1 VSFCPKCG
9 KELPQDA
16 IYCPNCGERVVSLP
30 PAVPAE
36 AKRPGVITAASIICG
51 ILGGLEFLA
60 AVSLFVVAGFL
71 PRIIREIE
79 RIEDIKEIAPFVSS
93 LAPGLLIGLGILALV
108 FCALYIIACWH
119 LWGSKRSG
127 GIMAIVIAALS
138 IIGSFI
144 PFWGIHGF
152 GLIVAFPV
160 LEIAVI
166 VLVAI
171 GWSKLR

>member
-1 VSFCPKCG
+1 
-9 KELPQDA
+9 
-16 IYCPNCGERVVSLP
+16 
-30 PAVPAE
+30 
-36 AKRPGVITAASIICG
+36 
-51 ILGGLEFLA
+51 
-60 AVSLFVVAGFL
+60 
-71 PRIIREIE
+71 
-79 RIEDIKEIAPFVSS
+79 
-93 LAPGLLIGLGILALV
+93 
-108 FCALYIIACWH
+108 
-119 LWGSKRSG
+119 
-127 GIMAIVIAALS
+127 MAIVIAALS